1 MKKYISIF
9 AIMLMLLL
17 LTPLFSVAPL
27 TDRGGV
33 VISYD
38 DDSRYSVLSRAL
50 SESVSLEWYERYTT
64 NDAVLVE
71 SSFKRLSSYLPL
83 DNYVFLEEKDDAIG
97 VLSLTDGTFLSFTFK
112 DDVIH
117 AISFT

>member
-1 MKKYISIF
+1 MKKKIF
-9 AIMLMLLL
+9 ATMLMLLL
-17 LTPLFSVAPL
+17 LTPLFSVAPQ

-50 SESVSLEWYERYTT
+50 SGSVSLEWYERYTT

-112 DDVIH
+112 DDAIH